1 MKEQLCE
8 RGARVYTSGMET
20 KRTVL
25 IAGGGIGGLTLGVA
39 LRRAGFSVR
48 VFERAASLRPVGAG
62 ITMQTNAI
70 LAFRTIGLDAEVAVA
85 GHAVQRGAILDSRG
99 RSLGTMLVGEMAQEL
114 GAPTIAI
121 HRARLQEV
129 LQTALGPEPLT
140 LNARVVGFR
149 EEPGS
154 VVARL
159 SDGTEVA
166 GDLLVGADG
175 LRSTVREQ
183 LLNDGEP
190 RYAGY
195 TSWRGVCEV
204 PGLAE
209 PSSTAESWGPGL
221 RFGIVPLGQGRTY
234 WFATANAPVGGVDTP
249 DAHGELLR
257 RFGHWHAPIR
267 ALIEQT
273 PISAIFRTDI
283 HDRPPVQSWARG
295 RVVLLGDAAHP
306 MTPNMG
312 QGGGQAV
319 EDAAVLARCLA
330 SEPELPTA
338 LTRYQA
344 LRVPRANGFV
354 SQSRRLGEVA
364 QWENPLACW
373 VRDRIFQLV
382 PQSSIRANLRRVLTF
397 DAGQ

>member
-1 MKEQLCE
+1 
-8 RGARVYTSGMET
+8 MET

-25 IAGGGIGGLTLGVA
+25 IAGGGIGGLSLGVA

-48 VFERAASLRPVGAG
+48 VFERAASLRPLGAG

-70 LAFRTIGLDAEVAVA
+70 LAFRTIGLDAEVAAA
-85 GHAVQRGAILDSRG
+85 GHAMQRGAILDSRG
-99 RSLGTMLVGEMAQEL
+99 RSLGTMLVSEMAQEL
-114 GAPTIAI
+114 GAPMIAI
-121 HRARLQEV
+121 HRAQLQEV
-129 LQTALGPEPLT
+129 LQKALGPEPLT
-140 LNARVVGFR
+140 LGTKVVGYR

-159 SDGTEVA
+159 SDGSEVS

-175 LRSTVREQ
+175 LRSTVRAQ

-204 PGLAE
+204 PGVAE
-209 PSSTAESWGPGL
+209 PSVTSESWGPGL
-221 RFGIVPLGQGRTY
+221 RFGIIPLGQGRTY
-234 WFATANAPVGGVDTP
+234 WFATANTRAGGIDAP
-249 DAHGELLR
+249 DAHSELLP

-267 ALIEQT
+267 VLIEQT
-273 PISAIFRTDI
+273 PVTAIVRTDI
-283 HDRPPVQSWARG
+283 HDRPPVQTWTRG

-330 SEPELPTA
+330 AEPELSAA
-338 LTRYQA
+338 LARYQA

-354 SQSRRLGEVA
+354 SQSRRLGEVG

-373 VRDRIFQLV
+373 VRDRLFQLV
-382 PQSSIRANLRRVLTF
+382 PQSSIRANLRRALTF
-397 DAGQ
+397 DSRP

>member
-1 MKEQLCE
+1 
-8 RGARVYTSGMET
+8 MET
-20 KRTVL
+20 QRTVL
-25 IAGGGIGGLTLGVA
+25 VAGGGIGGLTLGVA

-70 LAFRTIGLDAEVAVA
+70 LAFRTIGLDAEVAAA
-85 GHAVQRGAILDSRG
+85 GQAMQRGSILDWRG

-114 GAPTIAI
+114 GAPMIAI

-129 LQTALGPEPLT
+129 LQKALGPEPLT
-140 LNARVVGFR
+140 LGIQVVGFR

-154 VVARL
+154 VIARL
-159 SDGTEVA
+159 SDGSEVS

-175 LRSTVREQ
+175 LRSTVRAQ
-183 LLNDGEP
+183 LLQDGDP
-190 RYAGY
+190 QYAGY

-204 PGLAE
+204 PGIAD
-209 PSSTAESWGPGL
+209 TAFTSESWGPGL
-221 RFGIVPLGQGRTY
+221 RFGIVPIGQGRTY
-234 WFATANAPVGGVDTP
+234 WFATANAPAGGVDTP
-249 DAHGELLR
+249 DAHGELLS

-273 PISAIFRTDI
+273 PVTAIVRTDI
-283 HDRPPVQSWARG
+283 YDRPPVQSWARG

-319 EDAAVLARCLA
+319 EDAVVLARCLA
-330 SEPELPTA
+330 SEPEVSTA

-354 SQSRRLGEVA
+354 SQSRRLGEVG
-364 QWENPLACW
+364 QWENSLARW
-373 VRDRIFQLV
+373 VRDRLFQLV

-397 DAGQ
+397 KAQP